1 MTTKLTSFKQQITL
15 NTSCEELYSQIMDA
29 KKHSALTGAEA
40 IIKDKVET
48 AFSVYGEYAYG
59 KNLELIAGKRIVQ
72 TWRAHDDKW
81 PEECMSE
88 VIFEFKKIDNSK
100 SKIIFTHKNIPA
112 AVAEQFKKGWID
124 YYWNPLREMFNK

>member
-1 MTTKLTSFKQQITL
+1 
-15 NTSCEELYSQIMDA
+15 MDA